1 MGTPYKSAGT
11 KKGQIKGRKILT
23 TYIFSVPQHRNKGN
37 FDAANDRAGAP
48 KS

>member
-11 KKGQIKGRKILT
+11 KKGQIKGRKTPT

-37 FDAANDRAGAP
+37 FDAANTRTAAP